1 MMRDGR
7 KDVVLTKLDSWAAG
21 CALSLVGIWASLT
34 PEVLYTFSDTQRS
47 PSVD

>member
-21 CALSLVGIWASLT
+21 CALSLAGIWASLT